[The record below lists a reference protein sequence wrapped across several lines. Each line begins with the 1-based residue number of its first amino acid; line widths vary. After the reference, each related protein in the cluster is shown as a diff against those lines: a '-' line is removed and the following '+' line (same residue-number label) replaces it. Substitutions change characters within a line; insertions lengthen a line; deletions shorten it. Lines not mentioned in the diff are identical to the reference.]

1 MFYNNL
7 CSPFPARRELRA
19 STEVALNKPIY
30 LFLAWALPA
39 LALSAAVPTLAV
51 AAAPPVVVSVKPVHS
66 LVAGVMEGIAAP
78 RLLITGG
85 ASPHTYSLK
94 PSDARALAHAKIV
107 FVVGGALE
115 SFLGKALGALVQGG
129 RLVELTALPGLAPA
143 GRAGRGRGSMDPHI
157 WLDVANAKVIVA
169 TAARVLEDADAANGR
184 HYAANAKR
192 LLARLDG
199 LDAELA
205 RLMAPVKD
213 IPYVVFHDA
222 YGHFE
227 RRYGLAAA
235 AALTVNPARP
245 PGARHLGEVRRT
257 MVAVGVRCAF
267 GEPQFR
273 PALIDTLIE
282 DTAVKVGVLD
292 ALGAAVPPGPDA
304 YFRIMRDLAR
314 ALAGCLSD

>member
-1 MFYNNL
+1 MKKPFY
-7 CSPFPARRELRA
+7 R
-19 STEVALNKPIY
+19 
-30 LFLAWALPA
+30 FLAWALAA
-39 LALSAAVPTLAV
+39 LALGAATPATAV
-51 AAAPPVVVSVKPVHS
+51 AAAPRVVVSVKPVHS
-66 LVAGVMEGIAAP
+66 LVAGVMEGVGAP

-94 PSDARALAHAKIV
+94 PSDARALAQADIV

-115 SFLGKALGALVQGG
+115 SFLGKPLSALVQGG

-143 GRAGRGRGSMDPHI
+143 GRSRRGRGSMDPHI

-169 TAARVLEDADAANGR
+169 IIARVLDDADAANGR
-184 HYAANAKR
+184 RYAANAER

-199 LDAELA
+199 LDADLA
-205 RLMAPVKD
+205 RTLAPVENV
-213 IPYVVFHDA
+213 PYVVFHDA
-222 YGHFE
+222 YGRFE

-245 PGARHLGEVRRT
+245 PGARRLREIRRA
-257 MVAVGVRCAF
+257 MVAVGVRCVF

-282 DTAVKVGVLD
+282 GTSAKVGVLD

-304 YFRIMRDLAR
+304 YFQIMRDLAR
-314 ALAGCLSD
+314 AFAACLSG

>member
-1 MFYNNL
+1 MFQNNL
-7 CSPFPARRELRA
+7 CRPSQAQRELRA

-39 LALSAAVPTLAV
+39 LALSAAVPALAV

-227 RRYGLAAA
+227 RRYGLAAT